1 LADAETLRISLRFRL
16 ARSQVIVQH
25 GSMEQAAATR
35 SDSVQVEEPID
46 APDGAQQSSWTLA
59 ITMLRGILEG
69 DTYDAVA
76 SRHGITRTAVERR
89 IKAVSMHVASTAGIA
104 GLNAEGAA
112 FVRRLRLH
120 REAIRNA
127 LDELGSE
134 PPAHA
139 RHIRVLTDEE
149 ITSGALRIR
158 GRSHQP
164 HEDLALYYI
173 LLATGARPLEIARL
187 EVRDYLHA
195 DGGVRRVSCIRPD
208 VAITGRERPLFF
220 CSVRL
225 EEALNA
231 YLAERVPA
239 QQGLGASSE
248 YRGLDPAS
256 RLFLSASGQGF
267 EIKPYGAEGQKR
279 FRCRAI
285 QETYRKLFRYAEL
298 KQMTAL
304 TVRHTVADRLYARG
318 ADESQVGLLLGIADR
333 SAVRE
338 QFPRRLPSLDTLT
351 TDLV

>member
-1 LADAETLRISLRFRL
+1 
-16 ARSQVIVQH
+16 
-25 GSMEQAAATR
+25 M
-35 SDSVQVEEPID
+35 QVEATVE
-46 APDGAQQSSWTLA
+46 ATEGAQTSSWALA
-59 ITMLRGILEG
+59 ITMLRDVLEG
-69 DTYDAVA
+69 DTYDTVA
-76 SRHGITRTAVERR
+76 LRHGITRTAVERR
-89 IKAVSMHVASTAGIA
+89 IKAVAIHVASTAGIA
-104 GLNAEGAA
+104 GLNVEGAA

-120 REAIRNA
+120 REAIHSA
-127 LDELGSE
+127 LDALGTE
-134 PPAHA
+134 PPAHV
-139 RHIRVLTDEE
+139 RHVCVLTDGE

-158 GRSHQP
+158 GRSQQI

-173 LLATGARPLEIARL
+173 LFATGARPLEIARL

-195 DGGVRRVSCIRPD
+195 DGSVRRISSIRPD
-208 VAITGRERPLFF
+208 VAITERERPLFF

-225 EEALNA
+225 EDALNA
-231 YLAERVPA
+231 YLAERVA
-239 QQGLGASSE
+239 AKQRLGASSE
-248 YRGLDPAS
+248 YRGLDPVS

-285 QETYRKLFRYAEL
+285 QETYRKLFRYADL
-298 KQMTAL
+298 KQVTAL

>member
-1 LADAETLRISLRFRL
+1 
-16 ARSQVIVQH
+16 
-25 GSMEQAAATR
+25 M
-35 SDSVQVEEPID
+35 QVEEPIE
-46 APDGAQQSSWTLA
+46 PEEGTPQSSWALA
-59 ITMLRGILEG
+59 IAMLRGVLDG

-89 IKAVSMHVASTAGIA
+89 IKAVAIHVASTAGID

-120 REAIRNA
+120 RDAIHDV
-127 LDELGSE
+127 LDRLGTE

-149 ITSGALRIR
+149 ISSGAVRIR
-158 GRSHQP
+158 GRSQQP

-195 DGGVRRVSCIRPD
+195 DGTVRRISSIRPV
-208 VAITGRERPLFF
+208 VAITGKERPLFF
-220 CSVRL
+220 CSTRL

-231 YLAERVPA
+231 YLAEHIAAR
-239 QQGLGASSE
+239 QGLGADGE

-256 RLFLSASGQGF
+256 RLFLSANGQGF
-267 EIKPYGAEGQKR
+267 EIKPYGSNGQKR

-298 KQMTAL
+298 KQVTAL
-304 TVRHTVADRLYARG
+304 TVRHTVAHRLYARG

>member
-1 LADAETLRISLRFRL
+1 
-16 ARSQVIVQH
+16 
-25 GSMEQAAATR
+25 M
-35 SDSVQVEEPID
+35 QVEATIE
-46 APDGAQQSSWTLA
+46 ATEGAQQSSWSLA
-59 ITMLRGILEG
+59 IEMLRGVLGGE
-69 DTYDAVA
+69 TYDTVA

-89 IKAVSMHVASTAGIA
+89 IKAVAIHVASTAGIA
-104 GLNAEGAA
+104 GLNAEGAT

-120 REAIRNA
+120 REAIRDA
-127 LDELGSE
+127 LDTLGAE

-139 RHIRVLTDEE
+139 RHVRVLTDEE

-158 GRSHQP
+158 GRSQQP

-195 DGGVRRVSCIRPD
+195 DGSVRHISSIRSD
-208 VAITGRERPLFF
+208 VAITERERPLFF
-220 CSVRL
+220 CSGRL

-231 YLAERVPA
+231 YLAERVA
-239 QQGLGASSE
+239 ARQGLGADGN
-248 YRGLDPAS
+248 YRGLDPVS
-256 RLFLSASGQGF
+256 RLFLSAGGQGF

-298 KQMTAL
+298 KQVTAL